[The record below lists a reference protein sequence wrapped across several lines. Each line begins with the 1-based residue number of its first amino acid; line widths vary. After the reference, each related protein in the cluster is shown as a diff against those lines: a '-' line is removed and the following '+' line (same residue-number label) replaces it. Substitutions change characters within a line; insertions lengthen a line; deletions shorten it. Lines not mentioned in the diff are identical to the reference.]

1 MALTYNQLSAITEKK
16 FIPKAVDNI
25 FSSNALLQRQLKK
38 NLLKLDG
45 GDSIIQ
51 PVIYAKTSAGGWYSG
66 YDTLDTDDNEQIT
79 AAELQWKQAYANI
92 SISRLEEL
100 KNSGDSAKI
109 NLVKT
114 KVQIAEKT
122 LKDTLGTGLYSAGTT
137 AKSISGLRVI
147 VTGTGTTYAGISK
160 TTYSWWRGQVD
171 STTTTLLITV
181 MQGIWGDCS
190 IDSDRPTVVV
200 GTQDNYDRYYALLQ
214 PQQRFMDSE
223 TAKGGFSNL
232 LFNGVPFIVDS
243 HCPTGYIY
251 FLNENYLNLT
261 VHQDENFRFEPFQK
275 PTRQNA
281 ATAKIYWAGNFM
293 CSNCRMQGVL
303 SAITA

>member
-1 MALTYNQLSAITEKK
+1 MALTYNQISAITEKK

-45 GDSIIQ
+45 GDTIMQ

-79 AAELQWKQAYANI
+79 AAELNWKQAYANI

-122 LKDTLGTGLYSAGTT
+122 LKDTLGTGLYSAGTD

-147 VTGTGTTYAGISK
+147 VTGIGTTYAGISK

-181 MQGIWGDCS
+181 LQGMWGDAS
-190 IDSDRPTVVV
+190 IDSDHPTVIVA
-200 GTQDNYDRYYALLQ
+200 TQDNYDRYYALLQ

-243 HCPTGYIY
+243 HVPSGYIY
-251 FLNENYLNLT
+251 LLNENYLNLV

-275 PTRQNA
+275 PTKQNA
-281 ATAKIYWAGNFM
+281 ATAKIYWAGNFL
-293 CSNCRMQGVL
+293 CSNCRMQAVL